1 MKKVWN
7 FIYKYRI
14 VIALVFLLIIGVF
27 GFITVKQYLYP
38 DDKLTVYGNRLDGID
53 KVKITDSI
61 KAYVE
66 EKLGKLD
73 QYFERPAELKAYV
86 VIRVRNKSDI
96 IEVTIPTP
104 KFSLRAETSHE
115 DLYAAIDLTVAK
127 LEGQIRKNKTKM
139 RKKFK
144 DIMQYELLM
153 QEEEPE
159 NTSDIVKRKT
169 IELKPMDEE
178 EAILQMELLG
188 HDFYIFKNVKSGT
201 VSVLYRRRD
210 GSYGIIEEQE

>member
-1 MKKVWN
+1 M
-7 FIYKYRI
+7 
-14 VIALVFLLIIGVF
+14 
-27 GFITVKQYLYP
+27 
-38 DDKLTVYGNRLDGID
+38 
-53 KVKITDSI
+53 
-61 KAYVE
+61 
-66 EKLGKLD
+66 
-73 QYFERPAELKAYV
+73 
-86 VIRVRNKSDI
+86 
-96 IEVTIPTP
+96 
-104 KFSLRAETSHE
+104 
-115 DLYAAIDLTVAK
+115 YAAIDLTVAK

>member
-1 MKKVWN
+1 M
-7 FIYKYRI
+7 RI
-14 VIALVFLLIIGVF
+14 EIRG
-27 GFITVKQYLYP
+27 
-38 DDKLTVYGNRLDGID
+38 D

-73 QYFERPAELKAYV
+73 QYFESPAELKAYV

-115 DLYAAIDLTVAK
+115 NLYAAIDLTVAK
-127 LEGQIRKNKTKM
+127 LEGQIRRNKTRM

-153 QEEEPE
+153 QEEPE

-169 IELKPMDEE
+169 VELKPMDEE

-188 HDFYIFKNVKSGT
+188 HDFYIFKNVASET
-201 VSVLYRRRD
+201 VSVLYRRKD
-210 GSYGIIEEQE
+210 GSYGIIEEQK

>member
-1 MKKVWN
+1 
-7 FIYKYRI
+7 
-14 VIALVFLLIIGVF
+14 
-27 GFITVKQYLYP
+27 
-38 DDKLTVYGNRLDGID
+38 
-53 KVKITDSI
+53 
-61 KAYVE
+61 
-66 EKLGKLD
+66 
-73 QYFERPAELKAYV
+73 
-86 VIRVRNKSDI
+86 
-96 IEVTIPTP
+96 
-104 KFSLRAETSHE
+104 
-115 DLYAAIDLTVAK
+115 
-127 LEGQIRKNKTKM
+127 
-139 RKKFK
+139 
-144 DIMQYELLM
+144 M